1 MVSVASE
8 FWQPGGNE
16 TAKLGMKTDFDSDG
30 ALEASVSIGE
40 GTAPQETSDAP
51 KRGRGRPR
59 GYPKSGGR
67 QKGTKNYSQ
76 LEIRAELLDRS
87 NAIQVLADIVAGR
100 KLYCASGTLGAKP
113 GWVYPSMRD
122 RIKALGIVL
131 AKSVPDL
138 TATELTGAQGSALI
152 PPQEST
158 DTRATALAILSIA
171 REAQMRSASEQ
182 QTEPVIERQRLPHR
196 CR

>member
-1 MVSVASE
+1 
-8 FWQPGGNE
+8 
-16 TAKLGMKTDFDSDG
+16 
-30 ALEASVSIGE
+30 
-40 GTAPQETSDAP
+40 
-51 KRGRGRPR
+51 
-59 GYPKSGGR
+59 
-67 QKGTKNYSQ
+67 
-76 LEIRAELLDRS
+76 
-87 NAIQVLADIVAGR
+87 
-100 KLYCASGTLGAKP
+100 
-113 GWVYPSMRD
+113 MRD
-122 RIKALGIVL
+122 RIKALEIVL
-131 AKSVPDL
+131 AKIVPDL